1 MLKDSSRIVLT
12 WTKSIYPFS
21 SVDRKHILGWKSVN
35 IVFKFSCMRR
45 AERCLFFTI
54 LDLKSDKKKS
64 VYHRIWKFYS
74 SLNQCQ
80 QHLVQIMG
88 SWYEKKEIAQCKFS
102 KEKKGGKKGLKKNTE
117 KSTKDLFQLPQ
128 PGGNCQLIRPIN
140 ILDHDIAWFTLRV
153 SHTKMDPNTR
163 LKGGTK

>member
-1 MLKDSSRIVLT
+1 MK
-12 WTKSIYPFS
+12 
-21 SVDRKHILGWKSVN
+21 
-35 IVFKFSCMRR
+35 
-45 AERCLFFTI
+45 
-54 LDLKSDKKKS
+54 
-64 VYHRIWKFYS
+64 
-74 SLNQCQ
+74 
-80 QHLVQIMG
+80 
-88 SWYEKKEIAQCKFS
+88 KKEIAQCKFS

-128 PGGNCQLIRPIN
+128 PGGNCQLIRPMN